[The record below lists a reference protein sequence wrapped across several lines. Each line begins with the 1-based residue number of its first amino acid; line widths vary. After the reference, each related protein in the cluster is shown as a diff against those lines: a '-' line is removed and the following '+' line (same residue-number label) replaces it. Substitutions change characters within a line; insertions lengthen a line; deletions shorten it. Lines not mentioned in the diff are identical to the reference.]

1 MIVYYAFIILLVLLI
16 IGRLLFKSGILG
28 VDEKTARV
36 TIRKR
41 K

>member
-1 MIVYYAFIILLVLLI
+1 MIVYYAFIILLVLI
-16 IGRLLFKSGILG
+16 VIGRLLVRSGILG

-36 TIRKR
+36 TIRRR